1 MQLTACLVVRYTS
14 RKEIAHV
21 FYFLWSLACA
31 GIIRCVFRALHV
43 LKGIFFMG
51 LPLFYWH
58 VPAGFPSPAE
68 DWIEKRVELTDL
80 LIPHPASTFF
90 VRVSGDSMIG
100 AAILDGDI
108 LIVDRA
114 REARHNS
121 IVIAVLDGEF
131 TVKRLQIIEGKLFLT
146 PENPAFP
153 VIDVSSSLD
162 FEVWGVVTYCIHQAR

>member
-1 MQLTACLVVRYTS
+1 MCSISLVV
-14 RKEIAHV
+14 
-21 FYFLWSLACA
+21 SLCRHHQKRISCA
-31 GIIRCVFRALHV
+31 ARSQGYI
-43 LKGIFFMG
+43 FMG

-121 IVIAVLDGEF
+121 IVIAVLD
-131 TVKRLQIIEGKLFLT
+131 
-146 PENPAFP
+146 
-153 VIDVSSSLD
+153 
-162 FEVWGVVTYCIHQAR
+162 